1 MDIRV
6 HDIYPDY
13 SRFIFYLD
21 KIENCQNNRKFC
33 IKHPHHWI
41 TNSFS
46 RRGAEDLVLLQKLQA
61 DNHSMQLFSHFGK
74 NTSYDLHM
82 WRQYCH
88 LLECIPSLVRYIW
101 TMLDPQYRHRDGFC
115 LEQFLRVQVPLGC
128 VKTAFVS
135 QARIC
140 QDNGSEYTQVCLGT
154 ALLTLQRTTKAIAH
168 MNTDWRV
175 GKAQYAEFNVPTC
188 GKIAVWQ
195 LCRERQP
202 LWNSHD
208 SSRPELNMFG
218 SMPWCSFLWHKLLPR
233 PAQKNCCTV

>member
-33 IKHPHHWI
+33 IKHPNHWI
-41 TNSFS
+41 INSFS
-46 RRGAEDLVLLQKLQA
+46 RRGADEDLVLLQKLQA

-101 TMLDPQYRHRDGFC
+101 TMLDPQYRHRDGGRFV
-115 LEQFLRVQVPLGC
+115 LNSFFAYKYLWGVSRQLSYPRREC
-128 VKTAFVS
+128 VKTMEVS
-135 QARIC
+135 IRRFA
-140 QDNGSEYTQVCLGT
+140 
-154 ALLTLQRTTKAIAH
+154 
-168 MNTDWRV
+168 
-175 GKAQYAEFNVPTC
+175 
-188 GKIAVWQ
+188 
-195 LCRERQP
+195 
-202 LWNSHD
+202 
-208 SSRPELNMFG
+208 
-218 SMPWCSFLWHKLLPR
+218 
-233 PAQKNCCTV
+233 